1 MQILKK
7 NFFSILVIICLVV
20 LFAAFFI
27 EYFLGHQPCNL
38 CLIERIPYA
47 LTILIVLL
55 IYKFKA
61 YEKKALFFISFLFLF
76 STLISLYHF
85 GLESE
90 FFDES
95 VLCNLNVK
103 EKVISKED
111 LLNQLKEMP
120 VSCKN
125 VTFKLFGLSLTTY
138 NILLSL
144 IIFLI
149 SIKKYKEKKHGKN
162 RQK

>member
-1 MQILKK
+1 MK
-7 NFFSILVIICLVV
+7 
-20 LFAAFFI
+20 
-27 EYFLGHQPCNL
+27 
-38 CLIERIPYA
+38 
-47 LTILIVLL
+47 
-55 IYKFKA
+55 
-61 YEKKALFFISFLFLF
+61 KKALFFISFLFLF

-85 GLESE
+85 GIERE

-149 SIKKYKEKKHGKN
+149 SIKKYKDYEKN
-162 RQK
+162 R

>member
-1 MQILKK
+1 MQILKN
-7 NFFSILVIICLVV
+7 NFFSILVIICFVA

-47 LTILIVLL
+47 LTILIVLF
-55 IYKFKA
+55 IYKFKG

-85 GLESE
+85 GIERE

-149 SIKKYKEKKHGKN
+149 SIKKYKDYEKN
-162 RQK
+162 R